1 MRGPSLALRL
11 DVRSSPLSI
20 LLLAAVDALGAPMA
34 RAQSQTPVQPI
45 PARSNTATGVPAAT
59 QADDDET
66 PRSHHGA
73 ETFNR
78 TVPTESEPESSQ
90 LAVGF
95 ALSLVTV
102 LAAIKA
108 GSSTSGDRQLWYGAA
123 VLAGGAAATG
133 AIVCAIGQTSPTRH
147 GGCRAS
153 ILGALIGAVGAVPGL
168 LLLKRNPG
176 PCTAT
181 GPNADDACVTGA
193 AVDGLLDL
201 SLAGVGY
208 MLGTAF
214 GARMGWELGAASRYV
229 APAPAANVSLLSLQ
243 F

>member
-1 MRGPSLALRL
+1 
-11 DVRSSPLSI
+11 
-20 LLLAAVDALGAPMA
+20 MA
-34 RAQSQTPVQPI
+34 RAQSQPPVQPI
-45 PARSNTATGVPAAT
+45 PARSNTETGAPAAPAPT

-66 PRSHHGA
+66 PRSHNRA

-90 LAVGF
+90 LAVGL
-95 ALSLVTV
+95 ALSAVTV

-133 AIVCAIGQTSPTRH
+133 TIVCLVGQSSPTRH

-168 LLLKRNPG
+168 LLLKRGHG

-181 GPNADDACVTGA
+181 GPNADDACVTDA

-208 MLGTAF
+208 VLGTAF
-214 GARMGWELGAASRYV
+214 GARTGWELGATNRYV
-229 APAPAANVSLLSLQ
+229 APTPATNVSLLSLQ